1 MTLLLTPGW
10 LRGMYPGEGF
20 PLKEQCQKENPS
32 DSGGNE
38 KDPNRTVEG
47 KTPSEYGIGRLPN
60 SQAGE
65 RSERMSEKEM

>member
-38 KDPNRTVEG
+38 KDPNRTG
-47 KTPSEYGIGRLPN
+47 G
-60 SQAGE
+60 GE
-65 RSERMSEKEM
+65 DPVGVWNW